1 MRIPTYVTAAVVAA
15 LASVSFVPAV
25 LAERDVVNPLTGE
38 VVVMKFARTPSS
50 RDLGKIG
57 RKLGRKTLEDLLASC
72 APAQIEKLAGC
83 LSDGKKGG
91 TP

>member
-1 MRIPTYVTAAVVAA
+1 MRIPICVTAAVAA
-15 LASVSFVPAV
+15 LASVSFVPAA

-57 RKLGRKTLEDLLASC
+57 RKLGRKTLEDLLASR